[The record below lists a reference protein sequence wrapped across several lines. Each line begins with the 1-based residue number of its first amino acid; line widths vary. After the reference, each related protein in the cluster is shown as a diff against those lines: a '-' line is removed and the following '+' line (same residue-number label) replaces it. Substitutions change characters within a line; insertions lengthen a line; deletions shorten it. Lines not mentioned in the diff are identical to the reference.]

1 MKSSLH
7 FLVAARQHEMAA
19 LEQLGKACSLVVA
32 MSGLVH
38 ALQKERGLSNMVL
51 ASGGAQ
57 GAELLAPQRLLAD
70 AQIANVRDELD
81 RLGPHP
87 SGGSGARLCNAI
99 AYTLQ
104 GVAALPALRAQVQ
117 AGRLTPP
124 ACTGAFARLIAGCLS
139 VVFEAADS
147 ANEPEI
153 SRMLVAL
160 FHLMQGKELAGQE
173 RACGTSAFASGQLQP
188 SARAQWLHL
197 IESQE
202 RCFEVF
208 ASLATPRV
216 LVLWQAHMAG
226 DTDMAAVER
235 MRRVAHTA
243 SGASLSRSWSAD
255 WFAACSHRLDALHGV
270 ETLVAQELQVLCL
283 HKLQAQEQALA
294 ALQAL
299 PPGAEPAQEGAEGA
313 EGSEAGMAFFE
324 ASAPPDTWSLDAVG
338 APALGRDILSLVQQQ
353 SQRLQTMQSQIQE
366 ARTALHERKTLERA
380 KGLLMAQHQLSE
392 SDAYQLLRQTA
403 MNQNKRMLEVAEAVL
418 AMAALVPQAPAA
430 PAGPAAA
437 ER

>member
-19 LEQLGKACSLVVA
+19 LEQLGKACALVVA

-51 ASGGAQ
+51 ASGGVQ
-57 GAELLAPQRLLAD
+57 GTELLAPQRLQVD
-70 AQIANVRDELD
+70 AQIAQVRDELD

-87 SGGSGARLCNAI
+87 TGASGARLCNAI

-117 AGRLTPP
+117 AGGLTPVT
-124 ACTGAFARLIAGCLS
+124 CTDAFARLIAGCLA

-188 SARAQWLHL
+188 PARAQWLHL

-208 ASLATPRV
+208 ASLASARV
-216 LVLWQAHMAG
+216 LALWQAKMVG
-226 DTDMAAVER
+226 DADMAAVER

-243 SGASLSRSWSAD
+243 AGAVLERAWSAD

-283 HKLQAQEQALA
+283 HKLQAQQQALA

-299 PPGAEPAQEGAEGA
+299 PPGAAGVEGTADG
-313 EGSEAGMAFFE
+313 GMAFFE
-324 ASAPPDTWSLDAVG
+324 ALAPPDAWSLDAVG

-353 SQRLQTMQSQIQE
+353 SQRLQTMQTQIDE

-380 KGLLMAQHQLSE
+380 KGLLMAQHQMSE

-418 AMAALVPQAPAA
+418 AMAALVPALASST
-430 PAGPAAA
+430 
-437 ER
+437 ERR

>member
-124 ACTGAFARLIAGCLS
+124 ACTDAFARLIAGCLS

-283 HKLQAQEQALA
+283 HKLQAQERALA

-299 PPGAEPAQEGAEGA
+299 PPGAEPAQEGAEGS
-313 EGSEAGMAFFE
+313 EGGMAFFE

-353 SQRLQTMQSQIQE
+353 SQRLQTMQTQIDE

-403 MNQNKRMLEVAEAVL
+403 MNQNKRMQEVAEAVL
-418 AMAALVPQAPAA
+418 AMAALVPALASST
-430 PAGPAAA
+430 
-437 ER
+437 ERR

>member
-19 LEQLGKACSLVVA
+19 LEQLGKACALVVA

-57 GAELLAPQRLLAD
+57 GTELLAPQRLQVD
-70 AQIANVRDELD
+70 AQMAQVRDEVD

-87 SGGSGARLCNAI
+87 TGASGARLCNAI

-117 AGRLTPP
+117 AGGLTPV
-124 ACTGAFARLIAGCLS
+124 ACTDAFARLIAGCLA

-188 SARAQWLHL
+188 PARAQWLHL

-208 ASLATPRV
+208 ASLATARV
-216 LVLWQAHMAG
+216 LALWQAKMVG
-226 DTDMAAVER
+226 DADMAAVER

-243 SGASLSRSWSAD
+243 AGAVLEQAWSTD
-255 WFAACSHRLDALHGV
+255 WFAVCSHRLDALHGV

-299 PPGAEPAQEGAEGA
+299 PPGAEGVEGTAD
-313 EGSEAGMAFFE
+313 GSMAFFE
-324 ASAPPDTWSLDAVG
+324 ASAPPDAWSLDAVG

-353 SQRLQTMQSQIQE
+353 SQRLQTMQTQIDE

-418 AMAALVPQAPAA
+418 AMAALVPALASST
-430 PAGPAAA
+430 
-437 ER
+437 ERR

>member
-32 MSGLVH
+32 MSSLVH

-117 AGRLTPP
+117 AGGLTPV
-124 ACTGAFARLIAGCLS
+124 ACTDAFARLIAGCLA

-188 SARAQWLHL
+188 PARAQWLHL

-208 ASLATPRV
+208 ASLASARV
-216 LVLWQAHMAG
+216 LLLWQAHVAG

-243 SGASLSRSWSAD
+243 AGCRLSRSGSAD

-294 ALQAL
+294 ALQVL
-299 PPGAEPAQEGAEGA
+299 PPGAEGVAGAAEG
-313 EGSEAGMAFFE
+313 GMAFFE
-324 ASAPPDTWSLDAVG
+324 ASAPPDAWSLDAVG

-353 SQRLQTMQSQIQE
+353 SQRLQTMQSQIHE
-366 ARTALHERKTLERA
+366 AKTALHERKTLERA

-418 AMAALVPQAPAA
+418 AMAAMVPTVPSGA
-430 PAGPAAA
+430 AGPAAA
-437 ER
+437 ERR

>member
-19 LEQLGKACSLVVA
+19 LEQLGKACALVVA

-57 GAELLAPQRLLAD
+57 GAELLAPQRLQVD
-70 AQIANVRDELD
+70 AQIAKVRDELD
-81 RLGPHP
+81 RLGPYP
-87 SGGSGARLCNAI
+87 TGASGARLCNAI

-117 AGRLTPP
+117 AGQLTP
-124 ACTGAFARLIAGCLS
+124 AVCTDAFARLIAGCLA

-188 SARAQWLHL
+188 PARAQWLHL

-208 ASLATPRV
+208 ASLATARV
-216 LVLWQAHMAG
+216 LALWQAKMVG
-226 DTDMAAVER
+226 DADMAAVER

-243 SGASLSRSWSAD
+243 AGAVLERAWSAD
-255 WFAACSHRLDALHGV
+255 WFAVCSHRLDALHGV

-283 HKLQAQEQALA
+283 HKLQAQQQALA

-299 PPGAEPAQEGAEGA
+299 PPGAEGVEGTADG
-313 EGSEAGMAFFE
+313 GMAFFE
-324 ASAPPDTWSLDAVG
+324 ASAPPDAWSLDAVG

-353 SQRLQTMQSQIQE
+353 SQRLQTMQTQIDE

-418 AMAALVPQAPAA
+418 AMAALVPAVPAV
-430 PAGPAAA
+430 PAAA
-437 ER
+437 ERR

>member
-32 MSGLVH
+32 MSSLVH

-117 AGRLTPP
+117 AGQLTPV
-124 ACTGAFARLIAGCLS
+124 ACTDAFARLIAGCLA

-188 SARAQWLHL
+188 PARAQWLHL

-208 ASLATPRV
+208 ASLASARV
-216 LVLWQAHMAG
+216 LLLWQAHVAG

-243 SGASLSRSWSAD
+243 AGCRLSRSGSAD

-299 PPGAEPAQEGAEGA
+299 PPGAEGVAGAAEG
-313 EGSEAGMAFFE
+313 GMAFFE
-324 ASAPPDTWSLDAVG
+324 ASAPPDAWSLDAVG

-353 SQRLQTMQSQIQE
+353 SQHLQTMQSQIHE
-366 ARTALHERKTLERA
+366 AKTALHERKTLERA

-418 AMAALVPQAPAA
+418 AMAALVP
-430 PAGPAAA
+430 AGPAAA
-437 ER
+437 ATERR

>member
-19 LEQLGKACSLVVA
+19 LEQLGEACALVVA

-57 GAELLAPQRLLAD
+57 GTELLAPQRLQVD
-70 AQIANVRDELD
+70 AQMANVRDELD

-87 SGGSGARLCNAI
+87 SGASGARLCNAI

-124 ACTGAFARLIAGCLS
+124 ACTDAFARLIAGCLA

-188 SARAQWLHL
+188 PARAQWLHL

-208 ASLATPRV
+208 ASLATASV
-216 LVLWQAHMAG
+216 LVLWQAHVAG

-243 SGASLSRSWSAD
+243 AGCRLSRSGSAD

-283 HKLQAQEQALA
+283 HKLQAQQQALA

-299 PPGAEPAQEGAEGA
+299 PPGAEPAEAGA
-313 EGSEAGMAFFE
+313 EGSEGGMAFFE
-324 ASAPPDTWSLDAVG
+324 ASAPPDAWSLDAVG

-353 SQRLQTMQSQIQE
+353 SQHLQTMQSQIHE
-366 ARTALHERKTLERA
+366 AKTALHERKTLERA

-418 AMAALVPQAPAA
+418 AMAALVPAVPAA
-430 PAGPAAA
+430 N
-437 ER
+437 ERR

>member
-19 LEQLGKACSLVVA
+19 LEQLGEACALVVA

-57 GAELLAPQRLLAD
+57 GAELLAPQRLQVD
-70 AQIANVRDELD
+70 AQMAQVRDELD

-124 ACTGAFARLIAGCLS
+124 ACTDAFARLIAGCLA

-188 SARAQWLHL
+188 PARAQWLHL

-208 ASLATPRV
+208 ASLASARV
-216 LVLWQAHMAG
+216 LALWQAKMVG
-226 DTDMAAVER
+226 DADMAAVER

-243 SGASLSRSWSAD
+243 AGAVLERAWSAD

-299 PPGAEPAQEGAEGA
+299 PPGAEGGEGADDG
-313 EGSEAGMAFFE
+313 GMAFFE
-324 ASAPPDTWSLDAVG
+324 ASAPPDAWSLDAVG

-353 SQRLQTMQSQIQE
+353 SQRLQTMQTQIDE

-418 AMAALVPQAPAA
+418 AMAALVPAVPTVPAV
-430 PAGPAAA
+430 PAVPAAA
-437 ER
+437 ERR

>member
-32 MSGLVH
+32 MSSLVH

-117 AGRLTPP
+117 AGALTP
-124 ACTGAFARLIAGCLS
+124 AVCTDAFARLIAGCLA

-188 SARAQWLHL
+188 GARAQWLHL

-208 ASLATPRV
+208 ASLASARV
-216 LVLWQAHMAG
+216 LLLWQAHVAG

-243 SGASLSRSWSAD
+243 TGASLNRSWSAD

-299 PPGAEPAQEGAEGA
+299 PPGAEGGGGAAGAAEG
-313 EGSEAGMAFFE
+313 GMAFFE
-324 ASAPPDTWSLDAVG
+324 ASAPPDAWSLDAVG

-353 SQRLQTMQSQIQE
+353 AQRLQTMQSQIHE

-403 MNQNKRMLEVAEAVL
+403 MNQNKRMQEVAEAVL
-418 AMAALVPQAPAA
+418 AMAALVPTVPGVPATPAA
-430 PAGPAAA
+430 T
-437 ER
+437 ERR

>member
-32 MSGLVH
+32 MSSLVH

-70 AQIANVRDELD
+70 AQIANVRDEFD

-117 AGRLTPP
+117 AGRLTPVV
-124 ACTGAFARLIAGCLS
+124 CTDAFARLIAGCLA

-208 ASLATPRV
+208 ASLATARV
-216 LVLWQAHMAG
+216 LVLWQAHVAG

-243 SGASLSRSWSAD
+243 TGANLNRSWSAD

-299 PPGAEPAQEGAEGA
+299 PPGADGVAGAAEG
-313 EGSEAGMAFFE
+313 GMAFFE
-324 ASAPPDTWSLDAVG
+324 ASAPPDAWSLDAVG

-353 SQRLQTMQSQIQE
+353 SQRLQTMQSQIHE
-366 ARTALHERKTLERA
+366 AKTALHERKTLERA

-403 MNQNKRMLEVAEAVL
+403 MNQNKRMQEVAEAVL
-418 AMAALVPQAPAA
+418 AMAAMVPAVPAVPAA
-430 PAGPAAA
+430 T
-437 ER
+437 ERR